1 MLTSGQFLSICRT
14 TKRCGVRDTA
24 RSWGLNVIASDTLPI
39 KLISRRAGGLARQAA
54 RRRGRADAACRG
66 GGARRRRDRS
76 IYMDGTRRMLPH
88 TRQPGGL
95 GRRHFVSVR
104 GLPISASMRGLLLRL
119 SSMEVSDAGRP
130 PSRTR
135 SLTTFNVW
143 NLIYSNRIS
152 GDLFPF
158 NIV

>member
-1 MLTSGQFLSICRT
+1 
-14 TKRCGVRDTA
+14 
-24 RSWGLNVIASDTLPI
+24 
-39 KLISRRAGGLARQAA
+39 
-54 RRRGRADAACRG
+54 
-66 GGARRRRDRS
+66 
-76 IYMDGTRRMLPH
+76 MLPH

-95 GRRHFVSVR
+95 ARRHFVSVR

-135 SLTTFNVW
+135 SLTTFNLW
-143 NLIYSNRIS
+143 NLIYSDRIS

-158 NIV
+158 NIDIYENKFTKRSTFLTEYPLNNRPYDRNELI